1 MTMKHKL
8 IITLILLATV
18 PMAISVTISTWVAR
32 EAGWQALVAE
42 TEQRLISERENKKGQ
57 LETVFEIFKNQ
68 LITNSNS
75 NMTVKA
81 AKSLKIPYAYYQTS
95 LGSNISIDQMKGNL
109 EDYYR
114 LQFGPK
120 YNRLNPGK
128 SFNSRNIISQL
139 NDNSIALQHNYI
151 VSNPAPLGEK
161 HKMDAAD
168 DSTYYSV
175 EHKNHHPTYKH
186 FLETFGYYDIFIVDS
201 ESGHVMYSVYKELD
215 YATSLI
221 DGPYAKS
228 GLGEVFRAANKL
240 TDTNAVSVVDYK
252 PYTPSYGAPAAFMAS
267 PIFDGDKKIAVLI
280 YQLPV
285 EKISNITTSNQAW
298 RNVGLGETGE
308 TFVVGGDNKL
318 HSESRLFIE
327 SPSEYLSAVKANGIN
342 KTTANLIEIRGGTTG
357 LQGIPT
363 TAFNKVMAQESGF
376 GESVNYLGVPVLSAY
391 TKIDIPGL
399 EWVIMSE
406 MSIAE
411 AQLPSDNLSER
422 LLMSSSIVALI
433 LALVAIS
440 FGWLFSIRL
449 TRPIEKLQQD
459 IQSIEQNSDLATRLT
474 AKSGDVTA
482 EIVESL
488 NQTFEKIHSI
498 VSTVSTNS
506 DQMLLAAENVSGVS
520 ASVSE
525 GMVRQNL
532 QTDTVA
538 AAMEQMTATVGEIAN
553 NASDANSAASDA
565 NKYAQQGNQTVAAA
579 TGSINDL
586 ANAVKEAAVVINKLA
601 TDSENIGSVLD
612 VIKGIAEQ
620 TNLLAL
626 NAAIEAARAGEQ
638 GRGFAVVADEVRT
651 LASRTQ
657 ESTQRIQEMIETLQ
671 SGAANAVKVMNN
683 GEQQAQTS
691 VNQAHEAANAL
702 VQIAE
707 SVAKITEMNSHIAV
721 ASEQQRQ
728 VSNEVTNSIHSIS
741 QESTSTAEGSQRMES
756 ESAELADIAKSLKQA
771 VGQFRL

>member
-81 AKSLKIPYAYYQTS
+81 AKSLKIPYAYYHTS
-95 LGSNISIDQMKGNL
+95 LGSNITIDQMKGNL

-114 LQFGPK
+114 SQFGPK

-128 SFNSRNIISQL
+128 SFNPKSIISQL

-161 HKMDAAD
+161 HKMDMAED
-168 DSTYYSV
+168 GTYYSV

-308 TFVVGGDNKL
+308 TFVVGGDNKR

-327 SPSEYLSAVKANGIN
+327 SPSEYLRAVKANGIN
-342 KTTANLIEIRGGTTG
+342 KKTASLIEIRGGTTG
-357 LQGIPT
+357 LQGIPS

-376 GESVNYLGVPVLSAY
+376 GESVNSLGVPVLSAY
-391 TKIDIPGL
+391 AKIDIHGL
-399 EWVIMSE
+399 EWVILSE

-411 AQLPSDNLSER
+411 AQLPSDNLSQR

-459 IQSIEQNSDLATRLT
+459 IQSIEQSSDLATRLT
-474 AKSGDVTA
+474 AKPGDVTA
-482 EIVESL
+482 EIVNSL

-498 VSTVSTNS
+498 VTTVSSNS
-506 DQMLLAAENVSGVS
+506 DQMLQAAENVSGVS

-525 GMVRQNL
+525 GMVRQNF
-532 QTDTVA
+532 QTDSVA
-538 AAMEQMTATVGEIAN
+538 AAMEQMTATVGEIAS
-553 NASDANSAASDA
+553 NANDANTAASDA

-586 ANAVKEAAVVINKLA
+586 ANAVKEAAMVINKLA
-601 TDSENIGSVLD
+601 SDSENIGSVLD

>member
-18 PMAISVTISTWVAR
+18 PMAVSVTISTWVAR
-32 EAGWQALVAE
+32 EASWKALVAE
-42 TEQRLISERENKKGQ
+42 TEQRLISERENKKVQ
-57 LETVFEIFKNQ
+57 LETVFEVFKNQ
-68 LITNSNS
+68 LITNSIS

-95 LGSNISIDQMKGNL
+95 LGSDITIDQMKGNL

-114 LQFGPK
+114 SQFGSK

-128 SFNSRNIISQL
+128 SFNSKNIINQL

-151 VSNPAPLGEK
+151 ASNPAPLGEK
-161 HKMDAAD
+161 HKMDIAED
-168 DSTYYSV
+168 GTYYSV

-240 TDTNAVSVVDYK
+240 TDTNLISVVDYK
-252 PYTPSYGAPAAFMAS
+252 PYTPSYEAPAAFMAS

-280 YQLPV
+280 YQLPI
-285 EKISNITTSNQAW
+285 EKISNITTSNLAW

-327 SPSEYLSAVKANGIN
+327 SPSEYLRALRANGIN
-342 KTTANLIEIRGGTTG
+342 KTNASLVETRGSTAG
-357 LQGIPT
+357 LQGMPS

-376 GESVNYLGVPVLSAY
+376 GESVNSLGVPVLSAY

-399 EWVIMSE
+399 DWVILSE

-440 FGWLFSIRL
+440 FGWLFSTRL

-459 IQSIEQNSDLATRLT
+459 IQSIEKNSDLATKL
-474 AKSGDVTA
+474 AANPGDVTA
-482 EIVESL
+482 EIINSL

-498 VSTVSTNS
+498 VSTVSSNS
-506 DQMLLAAENVSGVS
+506 DQLLQAAENVSGVS

-525 GMVRQNL
+525 GMVRQNF
-532 QTDTVA
+532 QTNSVA
-538 AAMEQMTATVGEIAN
+538 AAMEQMTATVGEIAS
-553 NASDANSAASDA
+553 NANDAKTAASDA

-601 TDSENIGSVLD
+601 SESENIGSVLD

-671 SGAANAVKVMNN
+671 RGAANAVNVMNN
-683 GEQQAQTS
+683 GERQAQTS
-691 VNQAHEAANAL
+691 VNQAGEAANAL
-702 VQIAE
+702 IQIAE

-741 QESTSTAEGSQRMES
+741 QESTSTAKGSQRMES
-756 ESAELADIAKSLKQA
+756 ESAELANVAKSLKQA

>member
-363 TAFNKVMAQESGF
+363 TAFNKVMVQESGF

-565 NKYAQQGNQTVAAA
+565 NKYAQHGNQTVAAA